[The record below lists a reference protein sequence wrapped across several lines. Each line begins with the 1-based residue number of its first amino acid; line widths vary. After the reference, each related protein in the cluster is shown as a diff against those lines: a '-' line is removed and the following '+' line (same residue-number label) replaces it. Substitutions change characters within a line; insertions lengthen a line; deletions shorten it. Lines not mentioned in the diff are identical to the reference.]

1 MFDLA
6 WIKISTT
13 MCDDEKLKLINAMPE
28 RDTIFYIWIRL
39 LQQAGKTNDN
49 GYIYLNENMAY
60 TKKMLSIIFDRPV
73 KAINRALKALV
84 KFNLIDIEENNF
96 IRIVSWEKN
105 QNVEGI
111 ERIKEQTKR
120 RVAKHREKKKLEE
133 QNIDVISDEEKS
145 DINSSVEEFNTTE
158 KDDNKIINDTC
169 NVTKN
174 KSNVTDDLKGYT
186 HNNECN
192 VTVTNKNKI
201 ENQKKINN
209 KNKREKEKDI
219 EEYNIEFTKEIRE
232 KAEKIIKDYE
242 KATGKIGW
250 LEINAI
256 KIALLGHTEEYVRL
270 AIDKAIESNKFNV
283 KYIIGILRNWKK
295 EGYPDK
301 SNNKLK
307 FNNFESRQY
316 DYDELER
323 KLLGW

>member
-49 GYIYLNENMAY
+49 GYIYLNENMGY
-60 TKKMLSIIFDRPV
+60 TKKMLSTIFDRPV
-73 KAINRALKALV
+73 KSINRALKVLV

-96 IRIVSWEKN
+96 IRIISWEKN

-111 ERIKEQTKR
+111 QRIKEQTKK

-133 QNIDVISDEEKS
+133 QNIDENSNDNFSNEECNVTESSKNQ
-145 DINSSVEEFNTTE
+145 INSN
-158 KDDNKIINDTC
+158 TC
-169 NVTKN
+169 NVTEN
-174 KSNVTDDLKGYT
+174 KSNVTVT
-186 HNNECN
+186 H
-192 VTVTNKNKI
+192 KNKI
-201 ENQKKINN
+201 ENENQKKNNN
-209 KNKREKEKDI
+209 KNKKEREKDNEDTAALEIVDNIGEKS
-219 EEYNIEFTKEIRE
+219 
-232 KAEKIIKDYE
+232 EKIIKDYE

-250 LEINAI
+250 LESGAI
-256 KIALLGHTEEYVRL
+256 KIALLGHTEKYVRM
-270 AIDKAIESNKFNV
+270 AIDKAIENNKFNV
-283 KYIIGILRNWKK
+283 KYIIGILRNWKN
-295 EGYPDK
+295 EGYPNSEK
-301 SNNKLK
+301 GREFKASIPLK